1 LPPSLN
7 TRNILKPNKYYGA
20 AITAFTIW
28 GFFPLALKALTHY
41 PSEQILYFRILFS
54 VALLF
59 IISFIF
65 RRHSLLE
72 TYQQYKKASV
82 REKRSFISLN
92 ILGGLCQTVNW
103 FVFIYVINHINIQT
117 GSFSYLLCPI
127 LTALL
132 GFVIL
137 KEELKPNQWLAI
149 GLSLISCFLL
159 GSGSVR
165 NLLFSLVI
173 ASSYAFYLIIQRVLK
188 QYDKLVLL
196 TLQLMVTFILLGP
209 FYNYFNADHTLGIDL
224 YFFGLILLIA
234 LAFTII
240 PLFLNLFALKEL
252 KSGTI
257 GILMYI
263 NPIINFIIAFLYF
276 GEQTSAQQAAAYA
289 LIFLSV
295 IIYNLNFKKKV
306 ASVIG

>member
-1 LPPSLN
+1 M
-7 TRNILKPNKYYGA
+7 KPNKYYGA

-59 IISFIF
+59 IISFVL
-65 RRHSLLE
+65 RRHSLRE
-72 TYQQYKKASV
+72 TYTQYKSGSA
-82 REKRSFISLN
+82 REKQKFISLN

-103 FVFIYVINHINIQT
+103 FVFIYAINHINIQT

-132 GFVIL
+132 GYVIL

-149 GLSLISCFLL
+149 AMSLTSCFLL
-159 GSGSVR
+159 GTGSLR

-173 ASSYAFYLIIQRVLK
+173 AFSYAFYLIIQRVLK

-196 TLQLMVTFILLGP
+196 TLQLLVTFVLLGP
-209 FYNYFNADHTLGIDL
+209 FYRYFNAGHTLGIDL
-224 YFFGLILLIA
+224 YFFGFILLIA
-234 LAFTII
+234 LLFTII

-276 GEQTSAQQAAAYA
+276 GERANAQQAAAYA

-295 IIYNLNFKKKV
+295 IIYNLNFKKKPLLV
-306 ASVIG
+306 TG